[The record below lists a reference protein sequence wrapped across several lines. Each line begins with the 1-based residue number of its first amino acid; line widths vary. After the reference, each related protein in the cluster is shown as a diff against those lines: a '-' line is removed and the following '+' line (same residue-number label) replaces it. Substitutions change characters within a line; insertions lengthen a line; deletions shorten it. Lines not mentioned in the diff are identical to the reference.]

1 MKFFH
6 AADIHLG
13 AEPDKGFP
21 WSKERGREIWDS
33 FRIST

>member
-21 WSKERGREIWDS
+21 WSKERGRDRKS
-33 FRIST
+33 VV